1 MKSLFSVFNRWSL
14 KGKIDSMFLLLGAF
28 SMMLA
33 IAVVFSFYQINLL
46 NEKSDSVSEDAVV
59 MREIQYH
66 TSQVWQY
73 VTDYALTFDEAA
85 DMKEITDHKNA
96 AVENIKHVMKS
107 EALSAEDKAL
117 LLSVQAGIAQ
127 MATDGVAMGKAYRT
141 DKRAGD
147 RLMTEYDAIA
157 DGTVKKIDQLV
168 KDAGANVI
176 GIAAEKTAA
185 IQTIMIVIGVLLM
198 ISMVMGYFVSRWLSG
213 YVTRP
218 INKISAVSKKIAEG
232 QFVERITNINEK
244 DELGTLCWE
253 FNDMVDQIET
263 LLKEIITSIEYS
275 SKGKYFRK
283 PIPDGLKGMLNK
295 TAIQVQQALQEQEHR
310 EKLIEHDKQYLST
323 KTAELLA
330 AMEKFS
336 HGDLTV
342 SVDSEK
348 DDEMGKL
355 FDGFNLS
362 VNNLNKKMRA
372 VNDAAEKAAHA
383 GSTISSSTT
392 QMAAGAEEQSTQSSE
407 VASAMEEMTLTI
419 GDNSKNAQIAV
430 HTAQQAKNAAEHG
443 GSLVQKTVHGME
455 KISDIVR
462 SSADTIHTLGK
473 SSVQI
478 GEIVG
483 TINDIADQTNLLALN
498 AAIEAARAGE
508 QGRGFAVVAD
518 EVRKLAERTTRAT
531 KEIAMMIRKIQEE
544 TTTAVE
550 AMEKGTRNVEEERV
564 LAKEAGNALTEIVT
578 IVNKVTDMITQIAEA
593 NAQQTKASDEISRNI
608 VGISSVTNENAHAID
623 QISRSAEEVAQIT
636 TTLSSMVMEFVLF
649 GNNEHLRGRGTSLAV
664 APGGRLVP
672 ERQKN
677 ESFDIDAA
685 IEAHN
690 QWKGRIQ
697 NLLNGREHMTVDQVT
712 THLQCK
718 LGKWYYEEGQSQ
730 YKSNFHFQE
739 LGTAHEKLHAV
750 LKDVVRLYNDGRK
763 NEAREASASVN
774 TLSKKVVQALNELKN
789 DMMVQRT
796 EEV

>member
-14 KGKIDSMFLLLGAF
+14 KGKIDAMFLLLGAF
-28 SMMLA
+28 SFMLA
-33 IAVVFSFYQINLL
+33 VAVVFSFYEINLL

-66 TSQVWQY
+66 SSQVWQY
-73 VTDYALTFDEAA
+73 VTDYSLTFDEAV
-85 DMKEITDHKNA
+85 DLKEITEHKNLA
-96 AVENIKHVMKS
+96 LEKIKHVMKS
-107 EALSAEDKAL
+107 ESLTADDKAL
-117 LLSVQAGIAQ
+117 LLGIQTGITQ
-127 MATDGVAMGKAYRT
+127 MAADGIAMGKAYRT

-147 RLMTEYDAIA
+147 RIMAEYDVLA
-157 DGTVKKIDQLV
+157 DGTVKKIDKLV
-168 KDAGANVI
+168 KEASANVLA
-176 GIAAEKTAA
+176 IAAEKTATITA
-185 IQTIMIVIGVLLM
+185 IMIVIGVLLA
-198 ISMVMGYFVSRWLSG
+198 ISMVLGYFVSRWLSG
-213 YVTRP
+213 YITRP

-232 QFVERITNINEK
+232 QFVERITNITEK
-244 DELGTLCWE
+244 DELGTLCWD

-263 LLKEIITSIEYS
+263 LLKEVITSIEYS

-295 TAIQVQQALQEQEHR
+295 TAIQVQKALQEQEHR
-310 EKLIEHDKQYLST
+310 EKLIEHDKQYLSA

-342 SVDSEK
+342 SVDTEK

-362 VNNLNKKMRA
+362 VKNLNQKMRA
-372 VNDAAEKAAHA
+372 VNDAAEKAANA

-419 GDNSKNAQIAV
+419 GDNSKNAQVAV

-455 KISDIVR
+455 KISEIVR

-544 TTTAVE
+544 TTTAVD
-550 AMEKGTRNVEEERV
+550 AMAKGTRNVEEERV
-564 LAKEAGNALTEIVT
+564 LAKEAGDALTEIVS

-593 NAQQTKASDEISRNI
+593 NAQQAKASDEISRNI

-649 GNNEHLRGRGTSLAV
+649 SNNEHLRGRGTSLAV

-672 ERQKN
+672 EHQKN
-677 ESFDIDAA
+677 GSFDIDAA

-690 QWKGRIQ
+690 QWKSRIQ
-697 NLLNGREHMTVDQVT
+697 NLLNGKEHITVDQVT

-718 LGKWYYEEGQSQ
+718 LGKWYYEEGQAQ
-730 YKSNFHFQE
+730 FKSNFHFQE
-739 LGTAHEKLHAV
+739 LGSAHEKLHTV

>member
-1 MKSLFSVFNRWSL
+1 
-14 KGKIDSMFLLLGAF
+14 MFLLLGG
-28 SMMLA
+28 
-33 IAVVFSFYQINLL
+33 FSFVLACTVIFSFL
-46 NEKSDSVSEDAVV
+46 EIDSLTKESDAVSDDAIV
-59 MREIQYH
+59 MREIQFNA
-66 TSQVWQY
+66 SQVWQY
-73 VTDYALTFDEAA
+73 VSDLSLTYDENVVNTELAQHRKAA
-85 DMKEITDHKNA
+85 DEC
-96 AVENIKHVMKS
+96 IKHVGNSKF
-107 EALSAEDKAL
+107 LSAEEKAIL
-117 LLSVQAGIAQ
+117 VNVQAGIDQ
-127 MATDGVAMGKAYRT
+127 MAVDGLVMAQTYRT
-141 DKRAGD
+141 NKQLGD
-147 RLMTEYDAIA
+147 RLMNSYDILA
-157 DGTVKKIDQLV
+157 DSTIRKIDVLV
-168 KDAGANVI
+168 QGAGEDIVRIAAIKTETMNVI
-176 GIAAEKTAA
+176 MVVIA
-185 IQTIMIVIGVLLM
+185 VLILS
-198 ISMVMGYFVSRWLSG
+198 SMVLGFVISRWLTAYITG
-213 YVTRP
+213 P
-218 INKISAVSKKIAEG
+218 INKINAISRKIAEG
-232 QFVERITNINEK
+232 QFVERITNITEQ
-244 DELGTLCWE
+244 DELGTVCWE

-310 EKLIEHDKQYLST
+310 EKLIEHDKQYLSS

-348 DDEMGKL
+348 DDEIGKL

-362 VNNLNKKMRA
+362 VKNLNQKMRA
-372 VNDAAEKAAHA
+372 VSDAAEKAAHA
-383 GSTISSSTT
+383 GSTISSGTT

-419 GDNSKNAQIAV
+419 GDNSKNAQVAV
-430 HTAQQAKNAAEHG
+430 NTAQQAKTAAEHG
-443 GSLVQKTVHGME
+443 GTLVQKTVLGME
-455 KISDIVR
+455 KISVIVR

-544 TTTAVE
+544 TTSAVD
-550 AMEKGTRNVEEERV
+550 AMEQGTRNVEEERV

-578 IVNKVTDMITQIAEA
+578 IVNKVTDMITQLAEA
-593 NAQQTKASDEISRNI
+593 NVQQAKASDEISRNI
-608 VGISSVTNENAHAID
+608 VGISAVTNENAHAID

-636 TTLSSMVMEFVLF
+636 TTLSSMVTEFVLF
-649 GNNEHLRGRGTSLAV
+649 GSNEHLHGHGTSLAV

-672 ERQKN
+672 ERQKSEGFN
-677 ESFDIDAA
+677 IDAA
-685 IEAHN
+685 IEAHS
-690 QWKGRIQ
+690 QWKNRIQ
-697 NLLNGREHMTVDQVT
+697 NLLNGKEHISADQVT

-730 YKSNFHFQE
+730 FKSNFHFQE
-739 LGTAHEKLHAV
+739 LGSAHEKLHAA
-750 LKDVVRLYNDGRK
+750 LKEVVTLYGEGRK
-763 NEAREASASVN
+763 QEARDASASVN
-774 TLSKKVVQALNELKN
+774 TLSKKVVQALSELKHDIN
-789 DMMVQRT
+789 VHRT